1 MSENTFMK
9 LYREATLPQ
18 NGTLYGGSYPEASEA
33 DVMEAFMAYAEAN
46 ANMERNAM
54 LYAESAQDLMNS
66 KGLSVVG
73 AIMYAEGE
81 GGFFKKIL
89 NAIIKLYE
97 KAKDFIIKL
106 LGRVKSNKAYRT
118 DLIFIKEALG
128 KMENIKALNEDDSFK
143 YKEIQY
149 NAISKLIMGTI
160 GSDGESKTLLQT
172 KFTGDINIDN
182 LTEAVSKVAKLS
194 ATDKDGNT
202 TVTKENID
210 DVVKKFEAIRS
221 DANLRD
227 SEKILKTFYK
237 TAVGDADV
245 GKAKFSPDEA
255 MKAAECVNALWEG
268 NDETAK
274 GTSEIKQIAST
285 IKAAYEAI
293 KFEQIEGALD
303 KGVKDYKK
311 KVDDLKNIVNKMSDT
326 YTTVFNDRDA
336 KDGAAKDGAKD
347 LMSIASQ
354 YSTFM
359 TDLSTAV
366 VTAFNTG
373 KIQLDKFIAY
383 GKGLAS
389 SIDKL
394 KNVTTA

>member
-1 MSENTFMK
+1 
-9 LYREATLPQ
+9 
-18 NGTLYGGSYPEASEA
+18 
-33 DVMEAFMAYAEAN
+33 
-46 ANMERNAM
+46 
-54 LYAESAQDLMNS
+54 MN
-66 KGLSVVG
+66 
-73 AIMYAEGE
+73 
-81 GGFFKKIL
+81 
-89 NAIIKLYE
+89 
-97 KAKDFIIKL
+97 
-106 LGRVKSNKAYRT
+106 
-118 DLIFIKEALG
+118 
-128 KMENIKALNEDDSFK
+128 
-143 YKEIQY
+143 
-149 NAISKLIMGTI
+149 
-160 GSDGESKTLLQT
+160 DGESKTLLQT

-194 ATDKDGNT
+194 AADKDGNT

-373 KIQLDKFIAY
+373 KVQLDKFIAY

>member
-33 DVMEAFMAYAEAN
+33 EVMEAFMAYAEAN

-54 LYAESAQDLMNS
+54 LYAESAQDLMDS

-221 DANLRD
+221 DA

-373 KIQLDKFIAY
+373 KVQLDKFIAY

>member
-1 MSENTFMK
+1 
-9 LYREATLPQ
+9 
-18 NGTLYGGSYPEASEA
+18 
-33 DVMEAFMAYAEAN
+33 
-46 ANMERNAM
+46 
-54 LYAESAQDLMNS
+54 
-66 KGLSVVG
+66 
-73 AIMYAEGE
+73 MYAEGE

-106 LGRVKSNKAYRT
+106 LGRVKSNKSYRT
-118 DLIFIKEALG
+118 DLIYIKEALG
-128 KMENIKALNEDDSFK
+128 KMENVSALNEDDSFK

-160 GSDGESKTLLQT
+160 GSDGENKNLLQT

-182 LTEAVSKVAKLS
+182 LTDAVSKVAKLS
-194 ATDKDGNT
+194 AADKDGNS
-202 TVTKENID
+202 TVTTDNIN

-293 KFEQIEGALD
+293 KFEQIENALD
-303 KGVKDYKK
+303 KGVKEYKK

-389 SIDKL
+389 AIDKL
-394 KNVTTA
+394 KNVKTA